1 MESDNSPSLAHPDPP
16 IPNNPDHQQVSGDG
30 GYLPPPSIMSSNG
43 ITLKDCIESISEH
56 DATQWMREDIRQNGY
71 EVIGDMPLNTYLEV
85 AKINVLVVQL
95 KERLLQVLT
104 TYVPKKRGLREGE
117 EEEGF
122 ST

>member
-1 MESDNSPSLAHPDPP
+1 MRRIEVELAK
-16 IPNNPDHQQVSGDG
+16 
-30 GYLPPPSIMSSNG
+30 L
-43 ITLKDCIESISEH
+43 TF
-56 DATQWMREDIRQNGY
+56 AA
-71 EVIGDMPLNTYLEV
+71 GDMPLNTYLEV